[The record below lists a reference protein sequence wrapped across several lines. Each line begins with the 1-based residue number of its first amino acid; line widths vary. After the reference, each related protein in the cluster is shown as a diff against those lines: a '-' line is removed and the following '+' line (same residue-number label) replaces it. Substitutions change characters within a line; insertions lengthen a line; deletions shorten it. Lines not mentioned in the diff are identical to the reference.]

1 MKIGIAGPVSL
12 GCLRPWLPQDSSL
25 PPVYS
30 FPLIGR
36 LAAALLTRNH
46 EVTVFA
52 GSDQVTSPRQIQGHG
67 LQITICPRR
76 PRRNSY
82 DFYATERSFLAAAMR
97 DSACEL
103 IHAHWCYEFAAAAQ
117 ACGLPHLITAH
128 DCPDEIAGYFRWTS
142 AFPHWFCRSL
152 LGRKVCRQ
160 AQFLTCVSP
169 FVAEHLRPWLPPR
182 SSLTVIPNGVPLDL
196 YAQGKSRLEC
206 PPPSSPFRLAT
217 VLEGFGARKNAQTAL
232 RAFHLF
238 LRRCPTAELWMFGG
252 DFEKDGPAS
261 SWARSQGINRQVSF
275 YGHTPQAELH
285 RLLVEK
291 VSVLLHPALSES
303 HPMAVVEA
311 MALGLPVI
319 GGQSSGGV
327 PYTLE
332 DGKAGI
338 LTDVQNPEE
347 LAGSMELLQNDESLR
362 HRLARDGWNRARKLF
377 TEDTMVEQYLAEY
390 QKVLGHRRPA

>member
-1 MKIGIAGPVSL
+1 
-12 GCLRPWLPQDSSL
+12 
-25 PPVYS
+25 
-30 FPLIGR
+30 
-36 LAAALLTRNH
+36 
-46 EVTVFA
+46 
-52 GSDQVTSPRQIQGHG
+52 
-67 LQITICPRR
+67 
-76 PRRNSY
+76 
-82 DFYATERSFLAAAMR
+82 
-97 DSACEL
+97 
-103 IHAHWCYEFAAAAQ
+103 
-117 ACGLPHLITAH
+117 
-128 DCPDEIAGYFRWTS
+128 
-142 AFPHWFCRSL
+142 
-152 LGRKVCRQ
+152 
-160 AQFLTCVSP
+160 
-169 FVAEHLRPWLPPR
+169 
-182 SSLTVIPNGVPLDL
+182 
-196 YAQGKSRLEC
+196 
-206 PPPSSPFRLAT
+206 
-217 VLEGFGARKNAQTAL
+217 
-232 RAFHLF
+232 
-238 LRRCPTAELWMFGG
+238 MFGG